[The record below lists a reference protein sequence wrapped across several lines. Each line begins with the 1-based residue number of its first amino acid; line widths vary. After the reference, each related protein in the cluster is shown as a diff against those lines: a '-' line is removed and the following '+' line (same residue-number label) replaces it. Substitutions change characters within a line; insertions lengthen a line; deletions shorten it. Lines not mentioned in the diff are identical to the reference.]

1 MRGVAIWASN
11 LTRWSPASL
20 LRLPLGT
27 RAQLP
32 ALLFALRLS
41 ASVCLALCLAFWFQ
55 LDSPYWA
62 GTSASIVVQPG
73 LGASLRKGR
82 FRAIGTAVGGLV
94 IVLLVALFPQN
105 PQALLTSLVLWACI
119 CGCLATVLSN
129 FASYAAALA
138 GYTTAVVFAGIVDDP
153 QNVFMVAV
161 WRVTEV
167 GIGIV
172 SAAVVHTLTD
182 FGNAGERLARALG
195 EIGQA
200 IAAGLLRTL
209 RTGEDRPELRASRRE
224 LIQRVIAL
232 RPTLDEAIGEPTHLR
247 SQLGRLQATL
257 ESCFGAL
264 SAWRGIANHLNA
276 APFRAKT
283 EAARTA
289 VPALSELAN
298 LNWLDAPAAILQ
310 LSTAAATR
318 ATNTPTSDFSA
329 RLLLDGVGGVFGA
342 LGKIALT
349 LMLIKNGEYSATPPE
364 RPRAHLYVPDG
375 LPVALNALRIAFA
388 LSVAALVWVFTAWP
402 QGPRMITFAAVGVI
416 LFSARP
422 NDGYSSAIDYAMG
435 TALAGLLA
443 TVLNLAVLPGLHG
456 DFLSLAIVLCVT
468 FIPIGILVTGSWH
481 TLAFSALATNLIP
494 ILAIQNERGYDATET
509 FNVALAMF
517 AGTAVAAVSLVL
529 LPPLSPARRIARLLT
544 LTLRE
549 LRALVIGRRRFTRTS
564 WIGRISRRLEVMPS
578 QATLEDD
585 AQLLAALSVGE
596 AAVSLLE
603 LKLSIPQRAALHEA
617 FAEVNRGNV
626 LAGREQLARFAQHH
640 SHVAQT
646 EGPASMSAAI
656 QAKLIADALL
666 QHPHFF
672 GRVE

>member
-1 MRGVAIWASN
+1 
-11 LTRWSPASL
+11 
-20 LRLPLGT
+20 
-27 RAQLP
+27 
-32 ALLFALRLS
+32 
-41 ASVCLALCLAFWFQ
+41 VCLALYLAFWFQ

-62 GTSASIVVQPG
+62 GTSASIVVQTG

-105 PQALLTSLVLWACI
+105 PQALLASLALWACI

-138 GYTTAVVFAGIVDDP
+138 GYTAAVVFSGVVDDP

-167 GIGIV
+167 GIGVV

-182 FGNAGERLARALG
+182 FGDAGERLARALG

-200 IAAGLLRTL
+200 TAAGLLQTL
-209 RTGEDRPELRASRRE
+209 RAGADHPELRASRRE

-264 SAWRGIANHLNA
+264 SAWRGIANHFNA
-276 APFRAKT
+276 ASCRVAT
-283 EAARTA
+283 GAVRTA
-289 VPALSELAN
+289 LPALSELAN
-298 LNWLDAPAAILQ
+298 ISWLDAPLDVRQLSAAAAIRATETVTSD
-310 LSTAAATR
+310 LST
-318 ATNTPTSDFSA
+318 
-329 RLLLDGVGGVFGA
+329 RLVLDGVAGVFRA
-342 LGKIALT
+342 LEQIAHT
-349 LMLIKNGEYSATPPE
+349 LMLIKAGDYEVASAE
-364 RPRAHLYVPDG
+364 APRTRIDVPDY
-375 LPVALNALRIAFA
+375 LPVALNAVRIALA
-388 LSVAALVWVFTAWP
+388 LAVAEVIWVFTAWP
-402 QGPRMITFAAVGVI
+402 HGPRMITFAAVGVI

-443 TVLNLAVLPGLHG
+443 VILNLAVLPGLHG
-456 DFLSLAIVLCVT
+456 DFLSLAVVLCLT
-468 FIPIGILVTGSWH
+468 FIPIAILVAGSWH

-494 ILAIQNERGYDATET
+494 ILSIQNERGYDATDT
-509 FNVALAMF
+509 FNVALSMF

-529 LPPLSPARRIARLLT
+529 LPPLSPAKRVARLLT

-549 LRALVIGRRRFTRTS
+549 LRELVIGRRRLTRAS

-578 QATLEDD
+578 HATLEDD
-585 AQLLAALSVGE
+585 ARLLAALSVGE
-596 AAVSLLE
+596 AAVLL
-603 LKLSIPQRAALHEA
+603 LQLPLSTSERAALHEA
-617 FAEVNRGNV
+617 FAEVGRGNV
-626 LAGREQLARFAQHH
+626 LAGREHLARFSQQH
-640 SHVAQT
+640 SHAT
-646 EGPASMSAAI
+646 ETEAPRSMTAAI
-656 QAKLIADALL
+656 QARLIADALL
-666 QHPHFF
+666 QHPDFF
-672 GRVE
+672 GRVA